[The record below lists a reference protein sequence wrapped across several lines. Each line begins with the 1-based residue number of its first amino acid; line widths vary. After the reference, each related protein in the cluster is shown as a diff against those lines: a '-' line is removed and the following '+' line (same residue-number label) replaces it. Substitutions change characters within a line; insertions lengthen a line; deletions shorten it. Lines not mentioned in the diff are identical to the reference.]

1 MFRGR
6 WYVVSVL
13 GTLYIMS
20 YLDRL
25 ILTLMVEPI
34 KSGFQLTDTQIGLLM
49 GPAFAFFFSAVAL
62 PLAWLV
68 DRGNRKRYLVAGVT
82 IWSFCTILSGFATSF
97 EMLFALRMGLA
108 LGEAVL
114 SPVAISLIGDL
125 FGKDERST
133 PTAVYVS
140 SATVGILLS
149 YLAGGAIIDLASDDA
164 LAGAIGLAALA
175 PWRLSLVLV
184 GLPSL
189 LLAVLVLFTI
199 REPGRSHAAPVSE
212 GAVQS
217 ASERFGIFASLRES
231 MHFFIPVLIGNA
243 LASVIL
249 YAALSWYP
257 THLIRTFGVSATQ
270 AGYIFS
276 TAILLGV
283 PPLLMTSVFAER
295 IARTGRR
302 DLLLF
307 IPLLQIPLGVLL
319 FILALTQSSLLAAS
333 IFIALGYSLLACV
346 SGLVIVSIPMTAPPA
361 FRGRLMAVFALANN
375 LVGAGFGVFLIGFLS
390 DTFFKGPDSI
400 RISLLVTTCVTGPIL
415 WLFYFLAWRPY
426 RAASYRKLNA
436 PESAVDEDSQIGG
449 FRTGAR

>member
-6 WYVVSVL
+6 WYVVSLL

-34 KSGFQLTDTQIGLLM
+34 KSGFHLTDTQIGLLM
-49 GPAFAFFFSAVAL
+49 GPAFAFFFSAFAL

-68 DRGNRKRYLVAGVT
+68 DRGHRKTYLVVGVT
-82 IWSFCTILSGFATSF
+82 IWSICTILSGFATSF
-97 EMLFALRMGLA
+97 GMLFALRMGLA

-114 SPVAISLIGDL
+114 SPVAISMIGDL
-125 FGKDERST
+125 FAKEERST
-133 PTAVYVS
+133 PTALYVS

-149 YLAGGAIIDLASDDA
+149 YLAGGAILGWASDGS
-164 LAGAIGLAALA
+164 LARTLGLAALA
-175 PWRLSLVLV
+175 PWRLSLVVV

-189 LLAVLVLFTI
+189 LLAILVLFTI
-199 REPGRSHAAPVSE
+199 REPRRSHVAAVSQ
-212 GAVQS
+212 AVAES
-217 ASERFGIFASLRES
+217 DPERFGIFASRREA
-231 MHFFIPVLIGNA
+231 MQFFIPILIGNA
-243 LASVIL
+243 LASLIL

-257 THLIRTFGVSATQ
+257 THLIRTFGVSATH

-283 PPLLMTSVFAER
+283 PPLLATSVFAQR
-295 IARTGRR
+295 IARNGRR

-307 IPLLQIPLGVLL
+307 IPLLQIPLGLL
-319 FILALTQSSLLAAS
+319 FFILALSQSSLLAAS

-346 SGLVIVSIPMTAPPA
+346 SGLVIVSLPMTAPPA
-361 FRGRLMAVFALANN
+361 FRGRLTAVFSLANN

-400 RISLLVTTCVTGPIL
+400 RISLLVTTCVTGPIM
-415 WLFYFLAWRPY
+415 WLFYFLAWKPY
-426 RAASYRKLNA
+426 RAACYRKD
-436 PESAVDEDSQIGG
+436 SASASKGVVGG
-449 FRTGAR
+449 A